1 LLQVSPPALPTIA
14 PYDMLSIFGAN
25 FCSSGNT
32 GCSSTQV
39 LYGAPDPVTLSYP
52 LSLSPDSSGASQR
65 LLSVTFQT
73 HGSSPSV
80 IANAPLL
87 FATNGQI
94 NLVVPG
100 AVAAQ
105 IGGTVDIVVNFG
117 YGSGATLKSSAPFTV
132 NVAATNPGLFTI
144 GADGQGDSASLDSNW
159 NLISTVN
166 PAGMRSTA
174 SDSDTVQLYLTGL
187 GAPDSTGDNSQAGS
201 GGGPVWSTDCVTVAS
216 FLSSFNLVT
225 SNALTSLD
233 GTLIEASAL
242 NTNRLIPC
250 ISSSSANVPSVTIGG
265 VSGTVAYAG
274 WVPNTIAGLYQIN
287 VTLPG
292 SAAGPFTTASGAS
305 VSTITAPVQLPV
317 VVTAN
322 GISSQPGVTMW
333 VAPRL
338 RVDAPT
344 GAGLT
349 GTVGVSWSSSNNLVV
364 ASEGTSPYRYAV
376 TSGLLPS
383 GLTLNAATG
392 AISGTPAAN
401 TAGSYVVT
409 VTATDSANVPVKGSA
424 TFTLIVAGGL
434 FMTSSGSAPYHATFG
449 TASAALTAALAT
461 GGTYPYTYAIT
472 SPASLPAGLTVNPT
486 SGVVGTSALTPA
498 GTYHVTVTAT
508 DSTSGTPLTGSITF
522 DIVVALQVSRTNPV
536 AVTAGSAGTITT
548 VSATGNTGT
557 VTYALDAATAALGWV
572 TLNSSTGVVAVT
584 TGSVSGT
591 KSITVTATDGTTP
604 ANATAAGTGSVTFT
618 MTIN

>member
-1 LLQVSPPALPTIA
+1 
-14 PYDMLSIFGAN
+14 M
-25 FCSSGNT
+25 
-32 GCSSTQV
+32 
-39 LYGAPDPVTLSYP
+39 
-52 LSLSPDSSGASQR
+52 
-65 LLSVTFQT
+65 
-73 HGSSPSV
+73 
-80 IANAPLL
+80 
-87 FATNGQI
+87 
-94 NLVVPG
+94 
-100 AVAAQ
+100 
-105 IGGTVDIVVNFG
+105 
-117 YGSGATLKSSAPFTV
+117 
-132 NVAATNPGLFTI
+132 
-144 GADGQGDSASLDSNW
+144 
-159 NLISTVN
+159 
-166 PAGMRSTA
+166 
-174 SDSDTVQLYLTGL
+174 
-187 GAPDSTGDNSQAGS
+187 
-201 GGGPVWSTDCVTVAS
+201 
-216 FLSSFNLVT
+216 
-225 SNALTSLD
+225 
-233 GTLIEASAL
+233 
-242 NTNRLIPC
+242 
-250 ISSSSANVPSVTIGG
+250 
-265 VSGTVAYAG
+265 
-274 WVPNTIAGLYQIN
+274 
-287 VTLPG
+287 
-292 SAAGPFTTASGAS
+292 
-305 VSTITAPVQLPV
+305 
-317 VVTAN
+317 
-322 GISSQPGVTMW
+322 
-333 VAPRL
+333 
-338 RVDAPT
+338 
-344 GAGLT
+344 
-349 GTVGVSWSSSNNLVV
+349 
-364 ASEGTSPYRYAV
+364 
-376 TSGLLPS
+376 
-383 GLTLNAATG
+383 TLNAATG

-449 TASAALTAALAT
+449 TASAAQTAALAT